1 MKEKE
6 RLSDISWKKWGP
18 YVSNREWGLV
28 REDYSADGDAW
39 NYTAHD
45 TAEAKA
51 YRWGEEGI
59 CGICDD
65 LQKLVFS
72 LGFWNKKDKM
82 VKERFFGL
90 TNGQGNH
97 GEDVK
102 EYYYY
107 LDSTPT
113 HSYMKML
120 YKYPQNA
127 FPYQDLIKTNAER
140 SKQEPEYELIDTGI
154 FDENEYFDIF
164 IEYAKA
170 DSQDIL
176 IQLTVINKSENKV
189 PLVILPTLWFR
200 NTWRWG
206 YDDYMPQMNS
216 NQADSVKIQH
226 RDLQIRNFYAEYSD
240 QVVCCDNETN
250 NEKLYQCPNESDY
263 TKDGINDFIIN
274 GNSQSVNPKN
284 TGTKAAFL
292 IDENFNPKER
302 KVFKFR
308 LTHKDFTKPFGD
320 FDEIFGLRKQEADEF
335 YEEIQK
341 GINTEDEKL
350 VQRQAFAGM
359 LWSKMFYHYNV
370 EKWLKGDPAQPKPP
384 KSREKMRNYQWKHLN
399 NEHIISMP
407 DKWEYPWYATWD
419 LAFHTI
425 SFALIDPD
433 FAKHQLKLFL
443 FEWYMHPNGQLPAY
457 EWDFNDVNPPVHA
470 WAVFRVFK
478 IDEYLKGKPDL
489 PFLESAFQKLL
500 MNFTWWVNKKD
511 NNGNNIFEGGFLG
524 LDNIGVFD
532 RNTPLPDGEHLE
544 QSDGTSWMAMFAL
557 NMMRIALELALYN
570 KVYEEMAIKF
580 FEHFLAI
587 ANSLANMGDECFS
600 LWDDEDEFFYDALSF
615 GEKNHM
621 YLKLRTIVG
630 LIPMFAVEVID
641 DEMIEN
647 LPDFKKRMQWVL
659 DNKPELAALVSH
671 WEVKGEDSK
680 HLLSLL
686 RGHRL
691 KRLLHRMLNPEEF
704 LSDFG
709 VRALS
714 KEYENN
720 PFHLHLNGKDYT
732 VQYTPAESDSRLFGG
747 NSNWRGPVWFPI
759 NFLIIE
765 SLQRFFFYY
774 SPDFLVECPTG
785 SGNYLN
791 LDQIADELSKRL
803 SNIFLK
809 DKDGNRP
816 FNGQYP
822 RFQSDPGFKDY
833 ILFYEYFHGDNGR
846 GVGASHQTGWTGLIA
861 KILMPRYSKKKIAE
875 SETEMPDQKKF

>member
-6 RLSDISWKKWGP
+6 RLSDVTWKKWGP

-39 NYTAHD
+39 NYTNHD
-45 TAEAKA
+45 IAEAKT

-72 LGFWNKKDKM
+72 VGFWNKKDKM

-90 TNGQGNH
+90 SNRQGNH

-102 EYYYY
+102 EYFYY
-107 LDSTPT
+107 LDATPT

-120 YKYPQNA
+120 YKYPQHA
-127 FPYQDLIKTNAER
+127 FPYEDLVETNAR
-140 SKQEPEYELIDTGI
+140 RTRQDPEYELIDTGI
-154 FDENEYFDIF
+154 FDQNDYFDIF
-164 IEYAKA
+164 IEYAKE
-170 DSQDIL
+170 SQNDIL
-176 IQLTVINKSENKV
+176 VKLTVTNKSDAEA
-189 PLVILPTLWFR
+189 PLVILPTVWFR
-200 NTWRWG
+200 NTWNWG
-206 YDDYMPQMNS
+206 YDNYKPQM
-216 NQADSVKIQH
+216 DSDEASRIRVGHK
-226 RDLQIRNFYAEYSD
+226 DLQIRNIYAKQSEK
-240 QVVCCDNETN
+240 VLFCDNETN
-250 NEKLYQCPNESDY
+250 NERLYRSANPSRY

-274 GNSQSVNPKN
+274 GNAQSVNPRDS
-284 TGTKAAFL
+284 GTKASFL
-292 IDENFNPKER
+292 IDETFLPKES
-302 KVFKFR
+302 KTFEFR
-308 LTHKDFTKPFGD
+308 LSDKDVTQPFDG
-320 FDEIFGLRKQEADEF
+320 FDEIFSLRQKEADEF
-335 YEEIQK
+335 YEDIQC
-341 GINTEDEKL
+341 GITTEDEKM

-359 LWSKMFYHYNV
+359 LWNKMFYHYNV
-370 EKWLKGDPAQPKPP
+370 AKWLKGDPGEIAPP
-384 KSREKMRNYQWKHLN
+384 KSREKIRNSEWKHLN

-425 SFALIDPD
+425 SFSVIDPD
-433 FAKHQLKLFL
+433 FAKQQLKLFL

-457 EWDFNDVNPPVHA
+457 EWDFSDVNPPVHA

-478 IDEYLKGKPDL
+478 IDEHLTCKPDL
-489 PFLESAFQKLL
+489 EFLESAFQKLL

-511 NNGNNIFEGGFLG
+511 LNGNNIFEGGFLG
-524 LDNIGVFD
+524 LDNIGAFD
-532 RNTPLPDGEHLE
+532 RNAALPNGEHLE

-557 NMMRIALELALYN
+557 NMMRIALELAQYN
-570 KVYEEMAIKF
+570 PVYEEMATKF

-587 ANSLANMGDECFS
+587 ANSLDNMGDECFS
-600 LWDDEDEFFYDALSF
+600 LWDEQDEFFYDALAS
-615 GEKNHM
+615 GDGTHM
-621 YLKLRTIVG
+621 YLRLRTIVG

-641 DEMIEN
+641 DEMIEK
-647 LPDFKKRMQWVL
+647 LPNFKARMNWVL
-659 DNKPELAALVSH
+659 ENKPELASLVSR
-671 WEVKGEDSK
+671 WEVKGQDSK

-709 VRALS
+709 IRALS
-714 KEYENN
+714 KEYEKD
-720 PFHLHLNGKDYT
+720 PYTLKLNGTEYT
-732 VQYTPAESDSRLFGG
+732 VKYTPAESDSALFGG

-774 SPDFLVECPTG
+774 SPDFLVEYPTG
-785 SGNYLN
+785 SGSYSN
-791 LDQIADELSKRL
+791 LDEIAQSLSERL
-803 SNIFLK
+803 ARLFLK
-809 DKDGNRP
+809 DENGKRP

-822 RFQSDPGFKDY
+822 RFQEDPDFRDY

-861 KILMPRYSKKKIAE
+861 KLLMPRFSK
-875 SETEMPDQKKF
+875 ETTSQEKAGRTAG